1 MSALAK
7 VEYKDGAS
15 SYDEAAKPFPNA
27 DEYFLG
33 TKLGLTVDPVTHIRQ
48 LGKLDAE
55 TISALRSACIQNMT
69 PKLRHGNG
77 WEVDAEDKRQHPN
90 GDAVMRCAPVWE
102 ALGSEVDKSYLRP
115 LIPQEKSLERLDTT
129 HLLCDFVGFHD
140 DVNLTEEKNR
150 GIIAVL
156 LNAPYG
162 CKLITNGSHET
173 VAEVGGVY
181 LMDDLYKHG
190 AFPTEMVPTLDHDR
204 MQDAE
209 SEEYRDHVARN
220 IAMSF
225 LLIAQYY
232 DDEY

>member
-15 SYDEAAKPFPNA
+15 SYDEADKPFPNA

-48 LGKLDAE
+48 LGTLDASA
-55 TISALRSACIQNMT
+55 ISDLRSACLKDMA
-69 PKLRHGNG
+69 PKLRYGNG
-77 WEVDAEDKRQHPN
+77 WNIDTEDQCQHPN
-90 GDAVMRCAPVWE
+90 GDAVKRCMAEWE
-102 ALGSEVDKSYLRP
+102 ALGIEVDKSYLRP
-115 LIPQEKSLERLDTT
+115 LIPQEKALGRLDTT
-129 HLLCDFVGFHD
+129 YLLCDFVGFHD

-162 CKLITNGSHET
+162 CKFITNGNHET

-181 LMDDLYKHG
+181 LMDDLYKHA
-190 AFPTEMVPTLDHDR
+190 AFPTEVVPTLDNSKLNDP
-204 MQDAE
+204 D
-209 SEEYRDHVARN
+209 SEEYRYHVASN

-225 LLIAQYY
+225 VIISQYY